1 MILDTCCLTF
11 LIYFIYC
18 CPNEFQT
25 HHVTTH
31 LEGPDSVFFP
41 ILRNVRTDSLN
52 KEITTILFNQP
63 FVSMGFWKEYFEPIL
78 IWPATTL
85 LARASAITSDH
96 LMRITQEPIV
106 ISYYALLLL
115 PAQSYTGPQHW
126 TKNEKDSATVLLT
139 WVYTTYF

>member
-1 MILDTCCLTF
+1 MIC
-11 LIYFIYC
+11 
-18 CPNEFQT
+18 
-25 HHVTTH
+25 
-31 LEGPDSVFFP
+31 
-41 ILRNVRTDSLN
+41 
-52 KEITTILFNQP
+52 
-63 FVSMGFWKEYFEPIL
+63 
-78 IWPATTL
+78 PATTL

-139 WVYTTYF
+139 WPYILLTFKEGRNDFRILLSKPKDSASFL